1 MKHSKYYSSLIKHI
15 ISFLFILFLFLGF
28 FNKYSILI
36 YTGLI
41 LFFIFISLNFI
52 ELYTI
57 IKQRNHTKKRIAGVI
72 KSLDIEHFKPQR
84 LNEKNIIKTFKLLVE
99 KQNQLEV
106 LRVASDKFNS
116 TIDVSSIVEYIY
128 EVFHKFTGCDRCLVC
143 YKEKNTEEIICRY
156 ELGEVVMGEVGKHF
170 SIDSVVTRC
179 FNTNSLVI
187 KTGVEIEKRGIIGDK
202 LAIPFSIADEQGGV
216 IFIETKEK
224 NSFKNINMSF
234 LKSLANYCAVAM
246 DKAELFN
253 NVYSQKQEIE
263 ALYEQTAAVN
273 DELNNYIENLSK
285 TKEELRQKNTELQ
298 QYSDNL
304 NTGYFQTVMSLVN
317 AIEAKDAYT
326 SGHCQRVMEI
336 SCEIATKMNF
346 SEEDI
351 MNLRYAAL
359 LHDIG
364 KIGVS
369 ASILNKTGKL
379 TYEEFEEIKRH
390 PRISYNILKDVE
402 FLGEGL
408 RGILEHHEKYDGTG
422 YPIGLNGEDIS
433 VYGRILCIAD
443 AFDAMTSDRTYR
455 KGMSMECAI
464 AEIKNCKGTQFDPE
478 IAEVFIEMI
487 NELIQK

>member
-1 MKHSKYYSSLIKHI
+1 MKHSRYYSSLLKHI
-15 ISFLFILFLFLGF
+15 ISFMFILFLFLGF
-28 FNKYSILI
+28 INEYSLLI

-57 IKQRNHTKKRIAGVI
+57 IRQRNNTKKRIAGVI
-72 KSLDIEHFKPQR
+72 KNLDIEHFRPQR

-143 YKEKNTEEIICRY
+143 YKEKNSQEIICRY
-156 ELGEVVMGEVGKHF
+156 ELGEVVLGEVGKHF

-202 LAIPFSIADEQGGV
+202 LAIPFNIADEQGGV

-224 NSFKNINMSF
+224 NSFKNINISF

-346 SEEDI
+346 SEEEI

-369 ASILNKTGKL
+369 ASILNKTGRL

-408 RGILEHHEKYDGTG
+408 RGILEHHEKYDGSG
-422 YPIGLNGEDIS
+422 YPIGLKEKDIS

-464 AEIKNCKGTQFDPE
+464 AEIKNCRGTQFDPE
-478 IAEVFIEMI
+478 ISEVFIEMI

>member
-1 MKHSKYYSSLIKHI
+1 MKHSKYYSNLIKHI
-15 ISFLFILFLFLGF
+15 ISFLFILFILLGF
-28 FNKYSILI
+28 INKYSVLI

-72 KSLDIEHFKPQR
+72 KSLDIEHFTPQR

-106 LRVASDKFNS
+106 LRAASDKFNS

-143 YKEKNTEEIICRY
+143 YKEKNSQEIICRY

-187 KTGVEIEKRGIIGDK
+187 KTGVEIEKRGVIGDK

-273 DELNNYIENLSK
+273 DELNNYIDNLSK

-369 ASILNKTGKL
+369 ASILNKTGRL

-422 YPIGLNGEDIS
+422 YPIGLYGVDIS